1 MADSLEHLVVRHTRR
16 LPSPTGPAGDGTAAA
31 RRFDAA
37 LMTAGFKLSAELI
50 ERLSGLTE
58 ATVVGTAVRTLATV
72 RELVGDHVRH
82 NVYFV
87 DFPANVPDT
96 LDFWTACLAEALDDG
111 DGRAR
116 TVDQLRAG
124 VLDLLTLP
132 SYGRYQHT
140 YEEMLAVHDELIAA
154 AGDRL
159 TVLHLGADADTEVT
173 ALYLALAGSTTP
185 LGEEHLRDL
194 AVLAEHGA
202 DGPQPEVIPVRENRA
217 VVNAARIRVGAAPL
231 FDTVTDVLRL
241 ACALADGDVTLRE
254 PTRFRA
260 LSRPHRRALLAGLDA
275 VVAASPAKLSDV
287 PAHGEAWK
295 RLGERLHPHEYPHWP
310 HAAEVFAVARGERRA
325 PSFDSRVEEMLVRG
339 DVAGAA
345 ELLASHA
352 PGRLFRALDRLLR
365 GAAEGEEREA
375 VLAAVERAAPE
386 VSGRVVLSVREHV
399 QNRAGGSDGA
409 RRVFVNREGKA
420 WVTDDARPPLEDSDR
435 RRVIEVLDAETR
447 RRLPSPERLLIDPD
461 VLDVALPLSGRAASA
476 GLGVLPRG
484 SVSPVEGELLRF
496 FTYWR
501 QARYTT
507 DLDLSALVL
516 DADYSTVTWLSYT
529 ALTDVE
535 GRHSGDITE
544 APDGASEFID
554 LRLGAVRGTFIVPQV
569 HVFSGEGFD
578 EVAEGFFGFMLR
590 EGEQRGRPFEPRTVR
605 MKSDLRGPGR
615 VALPLAFRRDD
626 EGRWHAHWL
635 HLYLRGAPSANRVE
649 EHRVTIAVV
658 MRALLGRTHL
668 TVRHLVAL
676 MEESGAK
683 TTLWD
688 GRTAPEGPVTYIGL
702 ERPEGLAP
710 GSRVLTPENLR
721 DLLPA

>member
-1 MADSLEHLVVRHTRR
+1 MAHALEHLVVRHTHR
-16 LPSPTGPAGDGTAAA
+16 LPSPTGPAGDGAAAA

-37 LMTAGFKLSAELI
+37 LMTAGFKLSGELL
-50 ERLSGLTE
+50 ERLSGFAE
-58 ATVVGTAVRTLATV
+58 PTVVETAVRTLATV

-87 DFPANVPDT
+87 DFPAHVPDT
-96 LDFWTACLAEALDDG
+96 LDFWMACVAEALDDG
-111 DGRAR
+111 DARAGM
-116 TVDQLRAG
+116 VDQLRAG

-132 SYGRYQHT
+132 SYGRYRHT
-140 YEEMLAVHDELIAA
+140 YEEMLAAHDELIAA

-159 TVLHLGADADTEVT
+159 TVLHLGSDGDTEVT
-173 ALYLALAGSTTP
+173 GLYLALAGGTTP

-194 AVLAEHGA
+194 AVLAEHCA
-202 DGPQPEVIPVRENRA
+202 DGPQPETITVRENRA
-217 VVNAARIRVGAAPL
+217 VVNRARLRAGAAPL
-231 FDTVTDVLRL
+231 LDTVTDVLRL
-241 ACALADGDVTLRE
+241 ACALAEGDVTLRE
-254 PTRFRA
+254 PTRFRV
-260 LSRPHRRALLAGLDA
+260 LSRPYRRALLSGLDA
-275 VVAASPAKLSDV
+275 VVAASPAKLADV
-287 PAHGEAWK
+287 SGHREMWK

-310 HAAEVFAVARGERRA
+310 HAAEVFAVARGERKA
-325 PSFDSRVEEMLVRG
+325 PSFDSRVEELLGRG
-339 DVAGAA
+339 DVTGAA
-345 ELLASHA
+345 ELLASAA

-365 GAAEGEEREA
+365 GAAEGKEREA

-399 QNRAGGSDGA
+399 QNRGGASRE

-420 WVTDDARPPLEDSDR
+420 WVTADTRPPLADTVRER
-435 RRVIEVLDAETR
+435 LVEVLDAETR
-447 RRLPSPERLLIDPD
+447 RRLPDPGHLLIDPD

-501 QARYTT
+501 EAGRTT
-507 DLDLSALVL
+507 DHDLSALVL
-516 DADYSTVTWLSYT
+516 DENYATVTWLSYT

-535 GRHSGDITE
+535 GNHSGDITE

-578 EVAEGFFGFMLR
+578 EAAECFFGFMLR
-590 EGEQRGRPFEPRTVR
+590 ESAQRGRPFEPRTVR

-635 HLYLRGAPSANRVE
+635 HLYLRGTPSANRVE
-649 EHRVTIAVV
+649 EHRVSIAV
-658 MRALLGRTHL
+658 LLRGLFGRTPL

-676 MEESGAK
+676 MEESGAPM
-683 TTLWD
+683 TLWD
-688 GRTAPEGPVTYIGL
+688 GHTLPDAPVTYIGL
-702 ERPEGLAP
+702 ERPDGLAP

>member
-1 MADSLEHLVVRHTRR
+1 MVHALEHLVVRHTRR
-16 LPSPTGPAGDGTAAA
+16 LPSPTGPAGDGAAA
-31 RRFDAA
+31 VRRFDAA

-50 ERLSGLTE
+50 ERLSGYAE
-58 ATVVGTAVRTLATV
+58 QTVVDTAVQTLAAV

-96 LDFWTACLAEALDDG
+96 LDFWTACVIEALDDG
-111 DGRAR
+111 DARALALDR
-116 TVDQLRAG
+116 LSAG
-124 VLDLLTLP
+124 VVDLLTLP
-132 SYGRYQHT
+132 SYGRYRHT

-159 TVLHLGADADTEVT
+159 TVLHLGADADTEVS
-173 ALYLALAGSTTP
+173 ALYLALAGGTTP
-185 LGEEHLRDL
+185 LGEEQLRDL
-194 AVLAEHGA
+194 AVLAEHCA
-202 DGPQPEVIPVRENRA
+202 DGPQPGTITVRENRA
-217 VVNAARIRVGAAPL
+217 VVNRARLRAGAAPL
-231 FDTVTDVLRL
+231 LDTVTDVLRL
-241 ACALADGDVTLRE
+241 ACAFAEGDVTLRE

-260 LSRPHRRALLAGLDA
+260 LSRPYRRSLLAGLDA
-275 VVAASPAKLSDV
+275 VVAASPAKLADV
-287 PAHGEAWK
+287 SAHAEAWK

-325 PSFDSRVEEMLVRG
+325 PSIDSRVEELLGRG
-339 DVAGAA
+339 DVTGAA
-345 ELLASHA
+345 ELLASAA

-365 GAAEGEEREA
+365 GAAEGKERDA
-375 VLAAVERAAPE
+375 VLAAAERAAPE

-399 QNRAGGSDGA
+399 QNRAGGSRE

-420 WVTDDARPPLEDSDR
+420 WVTADTRRPLADAVRERL
-435 RRVIEVLDAETR
+435 VEVLDAETR
-447 RRLPSPERLLIDPD
+447 RRLPDLGHLLIDPE

-476 GLGVLPRG
+476 GFGVLPRG

-501 QARYTT
+501 ETRHTT
-507 DLDLSALVL
+507 DHDLSALVL
-516 DADYSTVTWLSYT
+516 DADYATVTWLSYT

-569 HVFSGEGFD
+569 LVYSGEGFD
-578 EVAEGFFGFMLR
+578 QVAEGFFGFMLR
-590 EGEQRGRPFEPRTVR
+590 ESEQRGRPFEPRTVR
-605 MKSDLRGPGR
+605 MKSDLHGPGR

-649 EHRVTIAVV
+649 EHRVSIAV
-658 MRALLGRTHL
+658 LLRGLMGRTSL
-668 TVRHLVAL
+668 TVGHLVAL
-676 MEESGAK
+676 MEESGARA
-683 TTLWD
+683 TLWD
-688 GRTAPEGPVTYIGL
+688 GRTAPDTPVTYIGL
-702 ERPEGLAP
+702 ERPDGLAP
-710 GSRVLTPENLR
+710 GSRVFTPENLR